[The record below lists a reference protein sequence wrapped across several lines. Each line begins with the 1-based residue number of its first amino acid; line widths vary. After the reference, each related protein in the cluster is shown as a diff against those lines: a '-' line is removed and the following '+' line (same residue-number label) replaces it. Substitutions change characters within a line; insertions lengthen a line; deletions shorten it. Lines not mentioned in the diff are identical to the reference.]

1 MIAVDWGSSSLRT
14 YRLAADGAILDQ
26 RRADLGVLSCGGRFA
41 EVLAGQI
48 DGWDDARI
56 MMCGMVGGRGGWKE
70 VPYVACPA
78 GAREIA
84 GAIVALDDCLI
95 GDVLLESGG
104 NAFAGRDLRIVP
116 GMIDHD
122 AARTADVMRGEET
135 QIIGLLDRL
144 GGGVHCFCLPGTHS
158 KWVQVRDHAV
168 SSVRTAMTGEAYA
181 LFRSHSVLARL
192 MPANDPP
199 FDAAAFDEGLQRSGD
214 AGGLLHHLFGIRTAG
229 LLGRLSDTQS
239 PSYLSGLLIGHEI
252 RAQAPRP
259 PCVHLIGNDR
269 LLTVYAHALATFGI
283 EARRHSEDLAAIGL
297 HRLARM
303 LS

>member
-1 MIAVDWGSSSLRT
+1 MIAIDWGSSRLRA
-14 YRLAADGAILDQ
+14 YRLDTDGAILEQ
-26 RRADLGVLSCGGRFA
+26 RRTDLGVLSCDGRFA
-41 EVLAGQI
+41 EVLASQV

-70 VPYVACPA
+70 VPYVECPA

-84 GAIVALDDCLI
+84 NAIVP
-95 GDVLLESGG
+95 LENGAT
-104 NAFAGRDLRIVP
+104 AFAGRDLRIVP
-116 GMIDHD
+116 GMIDRGS
-122 AARTADVMRGEET
+122 APTADVMRGEET

-144 GGGVHCFCLPGTHS
+144 GDGVHSLCLPGTHS
-158 KWVQVRDHAV
+158 KWVQVRDHAIA
-168 SSVRTAMTGEAYA
+168 SVRTAMTGEAYA
-181 LFRSHSVLARL
+181 LFRNHSVLARL

-199 FDAAAFDEGLQRSGD
+199 FDTAAFDEGLRRSGD
-214 AGGLLHHLFGIRTAG
+214 TGGLLHHLFGVRTAG

-269 LLTVYAHALATFGI
+269 LLTVYAHALEAFGI
-283 EARRHSEDLAAIGL
+283 EVQRHSEDLAAIGL
-297 HRLARM
+297 HRLASAM
-303 LS
+303 A